1 MDRPGYL
8 PVLLRGLR
16 QRCPRC
22 GIGKLFERWQTL
34 RNHCPECGLSFEP
47 GQGDTWAFMY
57 LSTAFITGLILI
69 GMLLLV
75 PTQLWLGR
83 IVVGGAAIIVIFGTL
98 SLRKGLSIAV
108 DYLITDRPGR
118 SGS

>member
-1 MDRPGYL
+1 MKRRHYL

-22 GIGKLFERWQTL
+22 GIGRLFERWQTL
-34 RNHCPECGLSFEP
+34 RDKCPECGLSFEP

-57 LSTAFITGLILI
+57 LSTAFITGIILI

-75 PTQLWLGR
+75 PTQQWIGR
-83 IVVGGAAIIVIFGTL
+83 IVVAAAAVVGIVGTL
-98 SLRKGLSIAV
+98 SARKGLSIAA
-108 DYLITDRPGR
+108 DYLM
-118 SGS
+118 SE